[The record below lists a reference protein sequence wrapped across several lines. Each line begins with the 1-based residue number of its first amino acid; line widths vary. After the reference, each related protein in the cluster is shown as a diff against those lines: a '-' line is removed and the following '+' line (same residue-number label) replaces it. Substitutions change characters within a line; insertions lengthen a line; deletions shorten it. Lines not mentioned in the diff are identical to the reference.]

1 MYSKNEQLNKA
12 NDEEEKKNMQEID
25 DTDEDTLYI
34 CIRSIEFWI
43 NENNVE
49 VHNEIVRVLRKQP
62 IEHYSLY

>member
-25 DTDEDTLYI
+25 DSDEDTLYI